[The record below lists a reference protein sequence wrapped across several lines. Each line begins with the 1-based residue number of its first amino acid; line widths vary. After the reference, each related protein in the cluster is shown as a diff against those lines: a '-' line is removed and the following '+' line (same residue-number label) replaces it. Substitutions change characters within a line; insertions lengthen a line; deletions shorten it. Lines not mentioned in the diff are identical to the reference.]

1 MICFPDASV
10 GQSFHMQSCVSRNT
24 GDLSFM
30 NKMGWDV
37 VMTLQTGSWTLT
49 IQ

>member
-30 NKMGWDV
+30 NKMGCG
-37 VMTLQTGSWTLT
+37 MLL
-49 IQ
+49 